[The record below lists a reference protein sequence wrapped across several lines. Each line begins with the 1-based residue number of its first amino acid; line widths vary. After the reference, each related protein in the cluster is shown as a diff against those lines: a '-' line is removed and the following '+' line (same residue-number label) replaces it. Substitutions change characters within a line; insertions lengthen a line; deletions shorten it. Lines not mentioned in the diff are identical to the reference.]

1 MITRYFIEISY
12 DGKEYHGW
20 QIQPSSI
27 TIQQV
32 LTDCLS
38 KLLKYNINLV
48 GAGRTDTGV
57 HAKQMFA
64 HFDLNFNINDNLD
77 FLYKINSFLPQDISV
92 KSLKKVKNEAHAR
105 FDAISR
111 KYEYIISRNKSP
123 LFRNKVYHISK
134 KLNIELM
141 KKASNILFEF
151 NDFTSFS
158 KLHTQTKTNNCD
170 IKNVFWKEKDDF
182 LIFQIEADRFLRNM
196 VRAIVGTLIDIGLGK
211 ISLIDFEN
219 IIKSKDRSKASASAP
234 AHALY
239 LISIFYPKHIWHE

>member
-196 VRAIVGTLIDIGLGK
+196 VRQLLALIDIGLGK

-219 IIKSKDRSKASASAP
+219 IIKSKNRSKASASAP